1 MRLTLTTLLALAT
14 VAGPAAAQQQ
24 APTAVDR
31 GSVIVPQG
39 PLEEKGP
46 FSNRGG
52 NLAPVMRALIAD
64 GIKFTTL
71 GDEGGIK
78 GYLGEAA
85 NGRYQSFYVMPDGE
99 HVVTGLMFRSGGAN
113 VTSMQ
118 VSQML
123 RRFNDVAKGEKSIDV
138 EGLKDV
144 PADGPVPPTSDV
156 PFVDWLKAAGMKLT
170 PFLEKEGGVEG
181 YMVETPGKDGRPG
194 KIQPFYIMPD
204 GKHAVV
210 GVLVR
215 RGGVF
220 VTGLQIHNLQQKFL
234 ADNDVKDQNGATVV
248 APTAMAKPD
257 APRPPASAI
266 DGKPLVA
273 PATPAAEVAEAAI
286 PQPPAPPKPIEGVPA
301 PTVSNTPISTKP
313 ASAAQPYHAPITD
326 QKAFSEAV
334 KSTVFFTVGMAGKPA
349 IYMIAD
355 PQCPFCH
362 EAWRKLRPLVF
373 EHKIQVRVI
382 LIAGLRGSDPL
393 ARSILSRKSV
403 TLGDRA
409 AEAWLR
415 GEGSIPGVQIAPGP
429 QPGTQEFDET
439 GRFLQVNGA
448 FAERFKITR
457 TPFLFYNAPEGDM
470 YASVGLPEDFDAFL
484 AALK

>member
-1 MRLTLTTLLALAT
+1 MRLTLTTLLALAA
-14 VAGPAAAQQQ
+14 VAAPAAAQQ
-24 APTAVDR
+24 APTAIDR
-31 GSVIVPQG
+31 GSVIAPQAG
-39 PLEEKGP
+39 SDEKGP
-46 FSNRGG
+46 FANRGG
-52 NLAPVMRALIAD
+52 NLSAVMRALIAD
-64 GIKFTTL
+64 GIKFTVL
-71 GDEGGIK
+71 GEEGGAK

-85 NGRYQSFYVMPDGE
+85 NGRFQSFYVTPDGE

-118 VSQML
+118 VGSML
-123 RRFNDVAKGEKSIDV
+123 RRFNDVAKGEKTIDV
-138 EGLKDV
+138 EGLGEI
-144 PADGPVPPTSDV
+144 PADGPVAPASDV
-156 PFVDWLKAAGMKLT
+156 PFVDWLKASGMKLT

-181 YMVETPGKDGRPG
+181 YMVESPGKDGRPG

-220 VTGLQIHNLQQKFL
+220 VTGLQIHNIQQKFL
-234 ADNDVKDQNGATVV
+234 ADNDVKSQNGATVV
-248 APTAMAKPD
+248 APTAMSKPD
-257 APRPPASAI
+257 APKPPASAI
-266 DGKPLVA
+266 DGKPLVSPPA
-273 PATPAAEVAEAAI
+273 PAEVAETA
-286 PQPPAPPKPIEGVPA
+286 PVKPPAPPKPIEGVPA

-313 ASAAQPYHAPITD
+313 PSAAAAYHAPIND
-326 QKAFSEAV
+326 QKAFAEAV
-334 KSTVFFTVGMAGKPA
+334 KTTVFFTVGMAGKPA
-349 IYMIAD
+349 IYMVAD

-373 EHKIQVRVI
+373 DQKIQVRVI

-403 TLGDRA
+403 SLGDRA

-415 GEGSIPGVQIAPGP
+415 GEGSIPGVQIAQGP
-429 QPGTQEFDET
+429 QPGSQEYEQT
-439 GRFLQVNGA
+439 GRFLQINGA
-448 FAERFKITR
+448 FAERFKISR
-457 TPFLFYNAPEGDM
+457 TPFLFYNGTEGDM